1 MKIIAVPLFTLIV
14 ASGFIAGCASHAY
27 ETAADTANTLKKS
40 SDLVTRANSLI
51 DASMAK
57 LNDLV
62 SNPNPDLRDQ
72 FKAFSS
78 SVTVLGATADDVDS
92 KAEQMKSQGGAY
104 FARWDQEM
112 ATIQNEDIRNRSETR
127 KSEVEKKFSRISQ
140 SYLETKLAFQPFI
153 SDLRDVQKFL
163 GADLT
168 VGGLASIK
176 EVAAKATQD
185 ASALKE
191 PLSKLSDEFKDLG
204 LSLSPTAQ
212 AR

>member
-1 MKIIAVPLFTLIV
+1 MKTNVIPLFTLII
-14 ASGFIAGCASHAY
+14 ATGFIVGCASHAY
-27 ETAADTANTLKKS
+27 ETAADTANTLKQS
-40 SDLVTRANSLI
+40 SDLIAKANTLI
-51 DASMAK
+51 DVSMTK

-62 SNPNPDLRDQ
+62 SNPNLDLREQ
-72 FKAFSS
+72 FKAFSA
-78 SVTVLGATADDVDS
+78 SVTDLGAAAKDVDG

-104 FARWDQEM
+104 FAKWDQEM

-127 KSEVEKKFSRISQ
+127 KSEVEKKFGRISQ
-140 SYLETKLAFQPFI
+140 SYVEAKMAFQPFI

-176 EVAAKATQD
+176 EFATKATQD
-185 ASALKE
+185 ASQLKE

-204 LSLSPTAQ
+204 LSISPTAQ
-212 AR
+212 AK